1 MVVEILGQVDLLLRL
16 VRYYCI
22 FVRHSHY
29 ICLLSHQLCIFHQ
42 RQQLSAEE
50 YPMQFPG
57 ISSQNKMTKERY
69 LNVIFFISEK
79 KQMIVTAEL
88 MKQNAT
94 VTYWETRVISSP

>member
-1 MVVEILGQVDLLLRL
+1 
-16 VRYYCI
+16 
-22 FVRHSHY
+22 
-29 ICLLSHQLCIFHQ
+29 
-42 RQQLSAEE
+42 
-50 YPMQFPG
+50 
-57 ISSQNKMTKERY
+57 MTKERY